1 MRGIGQGVAGV
12 LAGIA
17 VVGCHAAT
25 RVADYPRVD
34 LQVDGAGN
42 RGYLVGTPPA
52 APELKTSRKM
62 IHTDVEVPSLYRPK
76 KGAQPPAGDV
86 AEMMAPDDAASAE
99 ADTAQAR
106 VSEAADS
113 YIVQKGD
120 SLWSIAKKPEVYG
133 SATQW
138 RKLFDAN
145 RDVLKS
151 PNHVRVGMT
160 LKVPRGASGGS
171 GGAEEGTTYIK

>member
-1 MRGIGQGVAGV
+1 MREIRRGVVGM

-17 VVGCHAAT
+17 VAGCHAAT

-42 RGYLVGTPPA
+42 RGYLVGTPPY
-52 APELKTSRKM
+52 APELQTSRQM
-62 IHTDVEVPSLYRPK
+62 IHPDVEVPSFYRPK

-86 AEMMAPDDAASAE
+86 AEMVAPDDAASAQ
-99 ADTAQAR
+99 AGRAQAR
-106 VSEAADS
+106 AGEAADS
-113 YIVQKGD
+113 YVVQKGD

-133 SATQW
+133 SAAQW

-160 LKVPRGASGGS
+160 LKVPRGGS
-171 GGAEEGTTYIK
+171 GGAEESTTYIK